1 MGAGFSKRFL
11 LLVLIPAVVLASATG
26 LRLWVT
32 KVLLSYDRIRFD
44 VELPFDPADELPS
57 AFVAAAYGYGVSLML
72 LAVIAVFAAAFALW
86 LMMQAELPG
95 GRLALGLSLLAS
107 ALALVINMAIWGEF
121 DLIETEKLF
130 APSVDLLPSNL
141 AEVSV
146 GAIIRI
152 VVSINRA
159 IWFPTV
165 ILLVF
170 AAASCL
176 SVPINGEPLVARDL
190 ARRMAWLRAIL
201 YLGAGLLVAALIAT
215 RALIDLP
222 GSLFP
227 PSDIPSAIADFGLAL
242 QLYLGSTMTFLLAAI
257 YVPPLI
263 GIGTGDQYGNLGR
276 IRPH

>member
-1 MGAGFSKRFL
+1 
-11 LLVLIPAVVLASATG
+11 
-26 LRLWVT
+26 
-32 KVLLSYDRIRFD
+32 
-44 VELPFDPADELPS
+44 
-57 AFVAAAYGYGVSLML
+57 
-72 LAVIAVFAAAFALW
+72 
-86 LMMQAELPG
+86 
-95 GRLALGLSLLAS
+95 
-107 ALALVINMAIWGEF
+107 MAIWGEF

-257 YVPPLI
+257 YVPPVMILRAEALELARHKR
-263 GIGTGDQYGNLGR
+263 DLGEIEDPR
-276 IRPH
+276 HWLREQRLVGKALGSVYQVAAILGPLLAGPLASFLAPLVNRAAGS